1 MYNEWH
7 GIGAF
12 LNGPTGGLCALES
25 ENKKWR
31 DHFKPGETSRYSR
44 LKRVVQAVHRRQQE
58 ESGKENGME
67 LAGVLAEFDGIMKE
81 KGVGNLSNLVDTLQS
96 KDYIPKD
103 KRAKR
108 KTLSSSSSV

>member
-1 MYNEWH
+1 
-7 GIGAF
+7 
-12 LNGPTGGLCALES
+12 
-25 ENKKWR
+25 
-31 DHFKPGETSRYSR
+31 
-44 LKRVVQAVHRRQQE
+44 
-58 ESGKENGME
+58 
-67 LAGVLAEFDGIMKE
+67 MKG